1 MMRFALTLLFAMSS
15 VVNPCFAQAPG
26 NNVDDV
32 ARSGRLLVM
41 PFENVKRDG
50 SIFWLGEA
58 SSVLLTDDLN
68 AFGLNAITR
77 PERQQAF
84 ERLQLPSSAVLT
96 DATVIRIARRAGEKP
111 RARRRSGTGRR
122 DRARTGS

>member
-1 MMRFALTLLFAMSS
+1 MMRFALTFLFAISS

-32 ARSGRLLVM
+32 ARPGRLLVM

-77 PERQQAF
+77 PERSRPNGCAA
-84 ERLQLPSSAVLT
+84 SAAR
-96 DATVIRIARRAGEKP
+96 ATRTASAMPLVSLLVGLAP
-111 RARRRSGTGRR
+111 RA
-122 DRARTGS
+122 